1 MIKKWLNNPNSVT
14 TEELTTTS
22 DNAWNV
28 GYDAVY
34 DAASNAIFS
43 IYYAVNSVI
52 NAIANSKV
60 YIFACASANSS
71 ANAFACAS
79 GNPPHTPE
87 WLIIA
92 NQKRQEYTNKAKF
105 LTTSRK
111 GNPIKYPF
119 INSAKEKTKDKIQS
133 ILALL
138 DYLEEEGELGKN
150 HFFYQDEKNKFVLDF
165 GHGEKLSADSKE
177 KLAFMILKNKLMFA
191 KLQQIYQHNN

>member
-92 NQKRQEYTNKAKF
+92 NQKR
-105 LTTSRK
+105 
-111 GNPIKYPF
+111 
-119 INSAKEKTKDKIQS
+119 
-133 ILALL
+133 
-138 DYLEEEGELGKN
+138 
-150 HFFYQDEKNKFVLDF
+150 
-165 GHGEKLSADSKE
+165 LS
-177 KLAFMILKNKLMFA
+177 
-191 KLQQIYQHNN
+191 